1 MPTRKE
7 HPIQFVRGGDW
18 NNRNESE
25 LLHPGDLMGKTTI
38 GDVDYQTVK
47 LDSGAT
53 SAVPQ
58 GAQAAND
65 VAYWKDRSAGLV
77 THDARVAEKGIN
89 SVAGVFP
96 CAVTPGYYTA
106 IKTGRSRNVNVA
118 VDGSAFVAGDQVI
131 SDSAANGP
139 QGTRV
144 AAGTAAAQ
152 GQYIGQSRGVSA
164 GGVLAVDLMLPDF
177 D

>member
-1 MPTRKE
+1 MPTGRT

-18 NNRNESE
+18 NARNESA
-25 LLHPGDLMGKTTI
+25 LLHPGEIMHKTTI
-38 GDVDYQTVK
+38 DDTDYQTVQ
-47 LDSGAT
+47 LDTGAT

-58 GAQAAND
+58 GAQAANEL
-65 VAYWKDRSAGLV
+65 AYWKDRQAGIV
-77 THDARVAEKGIN
+77 THDARVAQMGID
-89 SVAGVFP
+89 SLCGVFP

-106 IKTGRSRNVNVA
+106 IKTGRSRKVNVK
-118 VDGSAFVAGDQVI
+118 VDNSAFVAGDNVV
-131 SDSAANGP
+131 SDTAANGP

-152 GQYIGQSRGVSA
+152 GQFLGKARGASA
-164 GGVLAVDLMLPDF
+164 ANVLAVDLQLPDF